1 MYKKFLKAFI
11 AFLFISLS
19 TIGFGQNTSCY
30 NEAPVKL
37 LDSTVESF
45 LTKLGTYK
53 KPSLSQIIALVNQ
66 NIVPHT
72 NFNVTARLVLGQ
84 KWRSINATQ
93 KKEFVVALK
102 KMVLNTYSSAFVSYD
117 GEEIDIKCP
126 ISYNTKKNRV
136 EINSKVTHPQ
146 KRSFYLKY
154 RLFKKGDK
162 WFVYDIIIDN
172 VSIVN
177 SYRQTVKRLIEQ
189 NKDFNQVLKVM
200 EKKAKIN
207 S

>member
-1 MYKKFLKAFI
+1 M
-11 AFLFISLS
+11 
-19 TIGFGQNTSCY
+19 
-30 NEAPVKL
+30 
-37 LDSTVESF
+37 
-45 LTKLGTYK
+45 
-53 KPSLSQIIALVNQ
+53 SQIIALVNQ